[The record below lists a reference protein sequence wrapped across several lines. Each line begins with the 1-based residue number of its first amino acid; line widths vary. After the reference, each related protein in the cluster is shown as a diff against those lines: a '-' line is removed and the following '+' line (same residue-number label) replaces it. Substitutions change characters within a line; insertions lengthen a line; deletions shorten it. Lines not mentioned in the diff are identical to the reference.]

1 MLHVIINQAVGL
13 QVDGTDTVDHGFF
26 AVLHAKHLD
35 GRPLNELQAGGANHE
50 AGNGSGGGPGSA
62 ANMTAFTD
70 LANLLKDRA
79 ITQQEYAA
87 LLVGHCWLLAGFART
102 HVTPPIPPPSRAQTQ
117 LIAREVM
124 ESKEAEGKLLAAE
137 TQAATQEGDE
147 YAPFR
152 TGAVPASGRGRRAGP
167 KVAPMRTQRRRKVQE
182 LTLVVF
188 V

>member
-50 AGNGSGGGPGSA
+50 AGNGSGGGPGSG
-62 ANMTAFTD
+62 ANMIAFTD

-102 HVTPPIPPPSRAQTQ
+102 HVTPPTPPLSRADP
-117 LIAREVM
+117 AHRERGDGVQG
-124 ESKEAEGKLLAAE
+124 SRGKTACCRD
-137 TQAATQEGDE
+137 TGGD
-147 YAPFR
+147 A
-152 TGAVPASGRGRRAGP
+152 
-167 KVAPMRTQRRRKVQE
+167 RRR
-182 LTLVVF
+182 
-188 V
+188 